1 MTLQRSTTTHITGPA
16 VMVGLVLVLFSWPTA
31 AVLDA
36 FYGTDSFLLELTHPG
51 IGKVVL
57 RLLFMGIQLV
67 FLLYINRI
75 LGRYR
80 QLGGRL
86 NEALQDAEVEKVM
99 SKGILEA
106 VGDAISMQDL
116 DLKILYQNQAHKEL
130 MGLHAGERCYQAYRH
145 RDTICPSCH
154 LSLSFQDGKTHKNE
168 VSAQTEHGRKF
179 VEIIST
185 PLRDPAGKIVAGI
198 EAVRDITVRKQAEIE
213 IQRMND
219 ELELRALELSAA
231 NRELELQALELSA
244 ANRELETFSYSLSH
258 DLRSYIT
265 RISLAQQ
272 ILLLRR
278 GAQDPDLVKMIKPIE
293 DSCSGMEELI
303 EAMLTLSQLTR
314 QEMGWQQVSL
324 SDLVQQVLLQLR
336 RQDPDRRVEVSVLF
350 GTTVQGDPKLL
361 RIVLENLVGNAWKY
375 TRHVPMARI
384 EFGAA
389 EREGGRCFFVR
400 DNGAGFDMDKRE
412 KLFLPFERL
421 HSAREFPGT
430 GVGLATVQRAIQRHG
445 GEVWGEGEPG
455 KGACFYFTL
464 EERLGQ

>member
-1 MTLQRSTTTHITGPA
+1 
-16 VMVGLVLVLFSWPTA
+16 
-31 AVLDA
+31 
-36 FYGTDSFLLELTHPG
+36 
-51 IGKVVL
+51 
-57 RLLFMGIQLV
+57 
-67 FLLYINRI
+67 
-75 LGRYR
+75 
-80 QLGGRL
+80 
-86 NEALQDAEVEKVM
+86 M
-99 SKGILEA
+99 SA
-106 VGDAISMQDL
+106 
-116 DLKILYQNQAHKEL
+116 
-130 MGLHAGERCYQAYRH
+130 
-145 RDTICPSCH
+145 
-154 LSLSFQDGKTHKNE
+154 KTE
-168 VSAQTEHGRKF
+168 QGRKF

-198 EAVRDITVRKQAEIE
+198 EAVRDITVRKQAEME

-231 NRELELQALELSA
+231 NRELELRALELSA

-265 RISLAQQ
+265 RISLARQ
-272 ILLLRR
+272 ILVLRR
-278 GAQDPDLVKMIKPIE
+278 GAQDPDLVNLVKPIE

-303 EAMLTLSQLTR
+303 EAMLTLSKLSR

-375 TRHVPMARI
+375 TRQVPLARI
-384 EFGAA
+384 EFGAG
-389 EREGGRCFFVR
+389 EREGGRYYFVR

-412 KLFLPFERL
+412 KLFQPFERL
-421 HSAREFPGT
+421 HSAQEFPGT